1 VIDRL
6 WQPEKKSG
14 KEGQFIADQDT
25 PMSVATAEFLTI
37 VSGLPRSGTS
47 MMMRML
53 ERGGLPVLT
62 DHVRTPDDDNPNG
75 YYEFEAVKQT
85 KQDVS
90 WLEGSEGKAVKM
102 VYRLL
107 YDLPADRSYKV
118 LFMRRKLEEVLAS
131 QKVMLERHGMADGV
145 SEETMSALFRSEI
158 DAFYQWVAG
167 QPHIELIDVDY
178 NRMQQDPRA
187 EIARINKFLGSP
199 LDEEAMVAV
208 VDKSLYRN
216 RK

>member
-1 VIDRL
+1 M
-6 WQPEKKSG
+6 P
-14 KEGQFIADQDT
+14 T
-25 PMSVATAEFLTI
+25 SVATAEFLTI

-53 ERGGLPVLT
+53 ESGGMPVLT
-62 DHVRTPDDDNPNG
+62 DNIRTADDDNPNG

-85 KQDVS
+85 KEDGS
-90 WLEGSEGKAVKM
+90 WLEGSDGKAVKM

-107 YDLPADRSYKV
+107 YDLPADRTYKV

-131 QKVMLERHGMADGV
+131 QRVMLERHGAADGV
-145 SEETMSALFRSEI
+145 SEEQMAALFRSEI
-158 DAFYQWVAG
+158 DGFYKWVAK

-178 NRMQQDPRA
+178 NRMQASPKA
-187 EIARINKFLGSP
+187 EAARVNQFLGGS
-199 LDEEAMVAV
+199 LDELAMIAV
-208 VDKSLYRN
+208 VDQSLYRN

>member
-1 VIDRL
+1 M
-6 WQPEKKSG
+6 P
-14 KEGQFIADQDT
+14 T
-25 PMSVATAEFLTI
+25 SVATAEFLTI

-53 ERGGLPVLT
+53 ETGGLPVLT

-85 KQDVS
+85 KEDPA

-107 YDLPADRSYKV
+107 YDLPADRSFKV

-131 QKVMLERHGMADGV
+131 QRVMLDRHGMADSV
-145 SEETMSALFRSEI
+145 NEEQMEALFRSEI
-158 DAFYQWVAG
+158 DAFYHWADKQSHLELVDVNYNQMQADPKAEVAR
-167 QPHIELIDVDY
+167 V
-178 NRMQQDPRA
+178 NR
-187 EIARINKFLGSP
+187 FLGGA
-199 LDEEAMVAV
+199 LDEDAMVAV
-208 VDKSLYRN
+208 VDQTLYRN